1 MNETKT
7 EQSLVIRQNENHTS
21 SNVLTVFTDSELA
34 KAESFLKR
42 IIASDKGGI
51 KSVNE
56 GIAIMMRAKD
66 LELPF
71 STCIEHIHVING
83 KTGVDIHIIKALL
96 SRAQVTWKCI
106 KDYTCLYEYTDGS
119 NIFNEAQLP
128 DYCVICRNSEEAEK
142 ATKNGQIGVYI
153 LPYYSDVN
161 GNLFNKIQFDAYK
174 SKHPDTEIAITRQHA
189 MKLAS
194 EKKYAVY
201 RVANK
206 PIDYVCEYE
215 FTRYRKIFGK
225 VIESKSIGKFT
236 YTDALTAGLFDK
248 DTYKK
253 YPKVLISHRA
263 FTLGARDIASDV
275 LMGCM
280 ETTELKQTMG
290 EDIEDVDVLPIET
303 VN

>member
-1 MNETKT
+1 MSEQKENTDVVLSNEQRGLGSINLLDEK
-7 EQSLVIRQNENHTS
+7 EIAV
-21 SNVLTVFTDSELA
+21 
-34 KAESFLKR
+34 AESYFKR
-42 IIASDKGGI
+42 MMATDKGGI

-56 GIAIMMRAKD
+56 AFAILARAKD
-66 LELPF
+66 MQLPF
-71 STCIEHIHVING
+71 TACLEHIHIING
-83 KTGVDIHIIKALL
+83 KTGVDVHIIKALL
-96 SRAQVTWKCI
+96 LRAQVTWEKT

-119 NIFNEAQLP
+119 NIFNETQIP

-142 ATKNGQIGVYI
+142 ATKNGQIGIYI

-161 GNLFNKIQFDAYK
+161 GNCFNKIQFDAYK
-174 SKHPDTEIAITRQHA
+174 AKHPDAEIAINRQHA
-189 MKLAS
+189 IKLAS

-253 YPKVLISHRA
+253 YPKILISHRA

-275 LMGCM
+275 IMGCM

-290 EDIEDVDVLPIET
+290 EDIEDVDVLPIEN